1 MNNNPRV
8 LVELNYAFSNKFYG
22 PIILLCALND
32 ACIHSRPAKSPDL
45 PSDGVQSPERAFHDF
60 VNKLAQLCDIER
72 GGKTVTSLAV
82 LDELDHIEYRF
93 TSNDR
98 TADELNHTQ
107 KFITSILNALSRG
120 AKHDVQ
126 AFTSRILRKALC
138 FARPRVE
145 PYLKALKKEVTSC
158 INAIQRENTNEGEYH
173 NFDVAS
179 VVLLLP
185 QLDLYSKS
193 SRSYM
198 ENCSSPMVQN

>member
-1 MNNNPRV
+1 MNNAPRV

-45 PSDGVQSPERAFHDF
+45 PSDGEQSPERAFHDF

-72 GGKTVTSLAV
+72 GGKTVTSLVV

-98 TADELNHTQ
+98 TTEELSHAQ
-107 KFITSILNALSRG
+107 KFLTSILKALSRG
-120 AKHDVQ
+120 ANHDVQ
-126 AFTSRILRKALC
+126 AFISHILRKSLC

-145 PYLKALKKEVTSC
+145 PYVKELKKEVTSC
-158 INAIQRENTNEGEYH
+158 INVIRSENTDECEYH
-173 NFDVAS
+173 NFDVVS

-185 QLDLYSKS
+185 QLDLYS
-193 SRSYM
+193 
-198 ENCSSPMVQN
+198 